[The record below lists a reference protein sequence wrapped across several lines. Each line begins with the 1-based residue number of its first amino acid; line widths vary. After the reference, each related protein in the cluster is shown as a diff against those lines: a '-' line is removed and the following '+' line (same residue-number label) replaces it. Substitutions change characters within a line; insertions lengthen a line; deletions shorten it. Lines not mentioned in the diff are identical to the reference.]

1 MTITRQTGRE
11 LAVTRLGALAWIAGT
26 VQFFVCHL
34 LVQSAWPTPY
44 SWSLNNVSDLGNVY
58 CQPWGD
64 NGRYVCSPW
73 HDLMNVSFVVDGLLI
88 VAGVLLIGS
97 LWSRDLPSRAARS
110 LLVIAGLGIVT
121 AGLAPADV
129 NENVHVVLGAL
140 PITFLGNIGLI
151 LAGLAPGPSRQG
163 GARLLGPII
172 GTVGLVAT
180 LLFFS
185 GHYLGLGM
193 GGMERFAGFN
203 LMVWTLLMGCDL
215 LVKSKRLSENP

>member
-1 MTITRQTGRE
+1 MKMTQPINRE
-11 LAVTRLGALAWIAGT
+11 TMVTCLGALAWMVGA
-26 VQFFVCHL
+26 VQFFICHL
-34 LVQSAWPTPY
+34 VVQAAWPTPY

-73 HDLMNVSFVVDGLLI
+73 HDLMNVSLVADGLLI
-88 VAGVLLIGS
+88 IAGVVLIGS
-97 LWSRDLPSRAARS
+97 LWSRALTSRAARS
-110 LLVIAGLGIVT
+110 FLVIAGLGIVT
-121 AGLAPADV
+121 AGLAPADI

-151 LAGLAPGPSRQG
+151 LAGLAPGAGHQG
-163 GARLLGPII
+163 RTRLLGPII
-172 GTVGLVAT
+172 GTIGLIAT
-180 LLFFS
+180 VLFFS

-203 LMVWTLLMGCDL
+203 VIAWTLLMGCYL
-215 LVKSKRLSENP
+215 LIKPKKESTQ